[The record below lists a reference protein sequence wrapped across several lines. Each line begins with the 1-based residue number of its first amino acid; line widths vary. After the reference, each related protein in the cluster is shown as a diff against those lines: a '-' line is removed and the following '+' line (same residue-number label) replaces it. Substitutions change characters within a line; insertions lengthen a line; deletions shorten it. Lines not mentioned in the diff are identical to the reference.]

1 MAKANDLP
9 GEAAPRDVHYRSFD
23 GLTLHAVEYGPRM
36 SPWLP
41 VICLPGLSRNA
52 RDFHELALH
61 LSTHRH
67 RPRRVI
73 AFDYRGRGGSAFDKD
88 QANYNPLT
96 EMTDILDGMS
106 ALDVARAVVVGTS
119 RGGIIAMMM
128 GVGRPAVIAGVVLND
143 IGPAIEPVGLAR
155 IKSYVGRTP
164 APEDWSDAVAIL
176 KRLHGA
182 QFTALGDD
190 DWQAFARMTYREV
203 DGRPAGDYDP
213 ALARTLDGIEF
224 DRPLPSLWKEFATLA
239 AVPVLAIRGENSDL
253 LSAATLDEMGRIHAG
268 LETITVAG
276 EGHPPLLRHALLQR
290 ISAFATRVE
299 GSAPPADAIIPT
311 TREAF
316 DVDTAPETTPPAP

>member
-290 ISAFATRVE
+290 ISAFVTRVE

>member
-1 MAKANDLP
+1 
-9 GEAAPRDVHYRSFD
+9 
-23 GLTLHAVEYGPRM
+23 M

-290 ISAFATRVE
+290 ISAFVTRVE